1 MHSSF
6 LLWYRSDPPGAA
18 SSESTRSAPLPTW
31 HLLSRARALECCC
44 TDGRYDDT
52 LNLFTRTSS
61 RYFFPRSMTG
71 TRYLLTGTCQSRVT
85 TAVNSNVRTWHLVP
99 HSTLPGTYAP
109 GIYRYFLLYVYT
121 ADNVSF
127 SCATRRRATRLET
140 HGAHAYVACA
150 RERNDAY
157 PSQSLWPPCCEHV
170 CILRI

>member
-52 LNLFTRTSS
+52 LTLFTRTSS

-109 GIYRYFLLYVYT
+109 GIYIDIFYCTYT
-121 ADNVSF
+121 QQIMFF
-127 SCATRRRATRLET
+127 SPVQPVAVPRSLRRT
-140 HGAHAYVACA
+140 
-150 RERNDAY
+150 ERT
-157 PSQSLWPPCCEHV
+157 LT
-170 CILRI
+170 